1 MELNGKKILFLGD
14 SITEGCGASGSEKT
28 FCSIIA
34 HKYGA
39 CCVNY
44 GIGGTRI
51 ARQSKPSAEERWDK
65 DFCSR
70 VSAMQNGADAVVVF
84 GGTNDYGHGDAPIGS
99 MNDRTPDTF
108 YGALHTLYS
117 SLIEKY
123 IGAPIVVI
131 TPLHR
136 INENSPLGDGY
147 KETAVGPLSFFV
159 KIIREVAEY
168 YSLPLAGTNCSTR
181 ALKFIFLIRGAQ
193 KFIFIQKSRSFELS
207 CRVKTDKCENDFYR
221 DMPIEKYLTL
231 AFMRACRVAVLI
243 QE

>member
-28 FCSIIA
+28 FFSIIA

-168 YSLPLAGTNCSTR
+168 YSLPVLDLYATSG
-181 ALKFIFLIRGAQ
+181 LQ
-193 KFIFIQKSRSFELS
+193 PE
-207 CRVKTDKCENDFYR
+207 V
-221 DMPIEKYLTL
+221 PIIKEKYMPDGLHPNDAGHIIL
-231 AFMRACRVAVLI
+231 ADKIGKFLENI
-243 QE
+243 

>member
-168 YSLPLAGTNCSTR
+168 YSLPVLDLYATSG
-181 ALKFIFLIRGAQ
+181 LQ
-193 KFIFIQKSRSFELS
+193 PE
-207 CRVKTDKCENDFYR
+207 V
-221 DMPIEKYLTL
+221 PIIKEKYMPDGLHPNDAGHIIL
-231 AFMRACRVAVLI
+231 ADKIGKFLENI
-243 QE
+243 